1 VRLYLGVDL
10 GSTTSKAVLVDD
22 DERVV
27 GRGITNTRS
36 NYDVAVEIAR
46 RDAMTDARL
55 ALALRLLGRDGHAV
69 AEAFWVESDLH
80 RLEALRQTCRATAAA
95 VPGEGPR
102 LAPAVDVILARI
114 VDEAGSL
121 FSAAARG
128 RGSFFRDI
136 VGARFH
142 ALAEEAS
149 TRAGLDFELVLG
161 VYDRAILEAENQVID
176 APFLDVFAAAV
187 DRVGLEGARRTARSP
202 PAGPPPGSSSSWSAS
217 SAPATAGP
225 GCRSRATA
233 SAARSSATASAP
245 TRCCRGPAPCST
257 SAARTP
263 RRSRST
269 SAAWSPRSR

>member
-1 VRLYLGVDL
+1 MRLYLGVDL

-102 LAPAVDVILARI
+102 LAPAVDVILAHMAGSGGNGTI
-114 VDEAGSL
+114 LTAKDHDVEAGL
-121 FSAAARG
+121 LIAREAG
-128 RGSFFRDI
+128 ASITQLDFESNGDVRTATI
-136 VGARFH
+136 VGADHRVH
-142 ALAEEAS
+142 DALVEMLKEMLKKHGQ
-149 TRAGLDFELVLG
+149 RVLRE
-161 VYDRAILEAENQVID
+161 V
-176 APFLDVFAAAV
+176 
-187 DRVGLEGARRTARSP
+187 TK
-202 PAGPPPGSSSSWSAS
+202 
-217 SAPATAGP
+217 
-225 GCRSRATA
+225 
-233 SAARSSATASAP
+233 
-245 TRCCRGPAPCST
+245 
-257 SAARTP
+257 
-263 RRSRST
+263 
-269 SAAWSPRSR
+269 